1 MATFPN
7 PAIVIVQAAS
17 SEEVEQVRELFLEYA
32 DSLGFSLNFQGF
44 DEELKNLP
52 RSYAPPTG
60 RLLLAYCHNQ
70 PAGCVALRPIDGHIC
85 EMKRLYVCPSFRG
98 KRLGQMLV
106 DRVIDEA
113 RAIGY
118 ERMRLDTIESS
129 MRDAIGL
136 YRRRGFREI
145 APYRSNPIAGAL
157 YLELLL

>member
-1 MATFPN
+1 VATFPN
-7 PAIVIVQAAS
+7 PAIEIVQAAS
-17 SEEVEQVRELFLEYA
+17 SEEVEQVRKLFLEYA

-52 RSYAPPTG
+52 GSYAPPAG
-60 RLLLAYCHNQ
+60 RLLLGYCHNQ
-70 PAGCVALRPIDGHIC
+70 PAGCVALRPIDPQIC
-85 EMKRLYVCPSFRG
+85 EMKRLYVRPSFRG

-106 DRVIDEA
+106 DRVIVEA